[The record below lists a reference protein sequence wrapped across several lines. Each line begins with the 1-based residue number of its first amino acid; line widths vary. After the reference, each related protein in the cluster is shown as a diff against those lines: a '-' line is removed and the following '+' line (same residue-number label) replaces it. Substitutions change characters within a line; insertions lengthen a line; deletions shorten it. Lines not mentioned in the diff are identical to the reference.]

1 LKQPARLKEAVNK
14 VRTDGL
20 RPTLDAVR
28 TKLQQSMPLGYCNVG
43 EVISIGSEV
52 SSVSVGDR
60 VVSNGP
66 HADMVAV
73 EENLCAKI
81 PDSVSDESAAFTV
94 VGSIALQ
101 AIRLVAPGFGE
112 VVVVMGLGLI
122 GLVSVQLLAAS
133 SCRVIGFDKDKSK
146 VELARKLGIES
157 YKVDDVDPV
166 GKVIELTGQTGAD
179 AVLITASS
187 DSNQI
192 VSQSARMSRK
202 RGKIV
207 LVGVVGLHLS
217 RDDFYEKELSFQV
230 SCSYGP
236 GRYDPEYEEKGHDY
250 PIGFVRWTERRN
262 FEAVLSALEKGQLVV
277 DRLITKSC
285 EFSRFKDVYDNLSAP
300 SQIATLFHYEGQ
312 SKPNPTLVLSD
323 DRSLV
328 GGQLNVGIVGAGNFC
343 KGVVVPLLNS
353 LNYQVK
359 TVASRSG
366 ISATEMARKLNA
378 DIATTDHTE
387 MIDDPSINLVLIL
400 TRSQTW

>member
-1 LKQPARLKEAVNK
+1 MLLEFGKASLLGKALKQPARLKEAVNK
-14 VRTDGL
+14 MRTDGL
-20 RPTLDAVR
+20 RSTLDAVR

-43 EVISIGSEV
+43 EVISIGCDV
-52 SSVSVGDR
+52 TTVSVGDR

-66 HADMVAV
+66 HADIVAV
-73 EENLCAKI
+73 EENLCAKV
-81 PDSVSDESAAFTV
+81 PDSVSDEAAAFTV

-157 YKVDDVDPV
+157 YEVDDADPV
-166 GKVIELTGQTGAD
+166 EKVIELTDQAGAD

-217 RDDFYEKELSFQV
+217 RDDFYEKEITFQV
-230 SCSYGP
+230 SASYGP
-236 GRYDPEYEEKGHDY
+236 GRYDPSYEEKGQDY
-250 PIGFVRWTERRN
+250 PIAFVRWTEQRN
-262 FEAVLSALEKGQLVV
+262 FEAVLDMMASGVLEVKS
-277 DRLITKSC
+277 LITHRFDIDKAKS
-285 EFSRFKDVYDNLSAP
+285 
-300 SQIATLFHYEGQ
+300 I
-312 SKPNPTLVLSD
+312 
-323 DRSLV
+323 
-328 GGQLNVGIVGAGNFC
+328 
-343 KGVVVPLLNS
+343 
-353 LNYQVK
+353 
-359 TVASRSG
+359 
-366 ISATEMARKLNA
+366 M
-378 DIATTDHTE
+378 
-387 MIDDPSINLVLIL
+387 
-400 TRSQTW
+400 